1 MRKLHIWLF
10 GFYFVHLDDFQSN
23 HKIIGGIIYY
33 LVKILTT
40 LIVSIL
46 PYIFVRSTL
55 FRIMVYFVE
64 DYCKYIPIDLDKLI
78 NNSDLNNIEWG
89 LHDIYETNQ
98 LDQ

>member
-1 MRKLHIWLF
+1 MRKLYILLF

-23 HKIIGGIIYY
+23 SIIGKIIYY
-33 LVKILTT
+33 LIKILTT

-46 PYIFVRSTL
+46 PYCFVRFTI
-55 FRIMVYFVE
+55 FRIMVYFV
-64 DYCKYIPIDLDKLI
+64 DTYYKYIPIDLDQLI
-78 NNSDLNNIEWG
+78 KDADLQNIKWG